1 MKSLFAQND
10 SLGAG
15 NCLDETK
22 YKRVCKEACAKATSI
37 LTSGGSALDACEAA
51 IICLENSGN
60 TNAGENVFTRLPN
73 DIDFKILISSAG
85 FGSNLTWDKQV
96 ECEASIMDGTT
107 LQYGACT
114 NVTNIQNPIS
124 LARALCER
132 QSKLLTLERI
142 PPMVLSGDGASKY
155 AKELN
160 LTLVE
165 PKQLISRKAAK
176 CYEHYRNNVE
186 QYENIYNIKITPMD
200 TVGAICVDL
209 DGNCVAGCS
218 SGGLILK
225 ISGRVGQ
232 AATYGAGCWAVS
244 KSDSVAAT
252 CTTGNGEYLMKTL
265 LAKEIVDDLLRCECP
280 VTSLHNTFKNKFIES
295 PFLTQL
301 REVYGGALSI
311 CYDPRNGD
319 GELLWSHTTQ
329 SLCLGYQSTLQ
340 KNPKVSPSH

>member
-1 MKSLFAQND
+1 MSETFKIND
-10 SLGAG
+10 LKISGAG
-15 NCLDETK
+15 NCLDGTK
-22 YKRVCKEACAKATSI
+22 YKRVCKEACVKATTI
-37 LTSGGSALDACEAA
+37 LKSGGSTLDACEAA
-51 IICLENSGN
+51 IVCLENSGN
-60 TNAGENVFTRLPN
+60 TNAGE
-73 DIDFKILISSAG
+73 KINFRSSLSCGGVTKSFIYKFLLSPILFPG

-96 ECEASIMDGTT
+96 ECEASIMEGTT

-114 NVTNIQNPIS
+114 NVSNIQNPIS
-124 LARALCER
+124 LARILCER
-132 QSKLLTLERI
+132 QSKLLTLDRI
-142 PPMVLSGDGASKY
+142 PPMVLSGEGASKY
-155 AKELN
+155 AKEMN

-244 KSDSVAAT
+244 KPDSVA
-252 CTTGNGEYLMKTL
+252 GL
-265 LAKEIVDDLLRCECP
+265 
-280 VTSLHNTFKNKFIES
+280 FFI
-295 PFLTQL
+295 T
-301 REVYGGALSI
+301 
-311 CYDPRNGD
+311 D
-319 GELLWSHTTQ
+319 T
-329 SLCLGYQSTLQ
+329 
-340 KNPKVSPSH
+340 

>member
-1 MKSLFAQND
+1 M
-10 SLGAG
+10 
-15 NCLDETK
+15 E
-22 YKRVCKEACAKATSI
+22 
-37 LTSGGSALDACEAA
+37 
-51 IICLENSGN
+51 
-60 TNAGENVFTRLPN
+60 
-73 DIDFKILISSAG
+73 
-85 FGSNLTWDKQV
+85 
-96 ECEASIMDGTT
+96 GTT

-114 NVTNIQNPIS
+114 NVSNIQNPIS
-124 LARALCER
+124 LARVLCER
-132 QSKLLTLERI
+132 QSKLLTLDRI

-155 AKELN
+155 AKEMN

-244 KSDSVAAT
+244 KPDSVAAT

-265 LAKEIVDDLLRCECP
+265 LAKEIVDDLLQCECP

-295 PFLTQL
+295 PFLSQL

-311 CYDPRNGD
+311 VYDPRNGD

-329 SLCLGYQSTLQ
+329 SLCLGYMSTLQ
-340 KNPKVSPSH
+340 KNPKVSLRLFLQFKTNFFKILSLLVYIVITSQLHSARYVRRCKWAEISLTSSCLIWSFFLRIYFYFLCD

>member
-1 MKSLFAQND
+1 MLVRID
-10 SLGAG
+10 W
-15 NCLDETK
+15 
-22 YKRVCKEACAKATSI
+22 TSNEEHEI
-37 LTSGGSALDACEAA
+37 KNFSFFCRPFST
-51 IICLENSGN
+51 
-60 TNAGENVFTRLPN
+60 
-73 DIDFKILISSAG
+73 G

-96 ECEASIMDGTT
+96 ECEASIMEGTS

-114 NVTNIQNPIS
+114 NVSNIQNPIS
-124 LARALCER
+124 LARVLCER
-132 QSKLLTLERI
+132 QSKLLTLDRI

-155 AKELN
+155 AKEMN

-165 PKQLISRKAAK
+165 PTQLISKKAAK

-186 QYENIYNIKITPMD
+186 QYENIYNIKISPMD

-244 KSDSVAAT
+244 KPDSVAAT

-280 VTSLHNTFKNKFIES
+280 VTSLHGTFKNKFIES
-295 PFLTQL
+295 PFLSQL

-311 CYDPRNGD
+311 IYDPKNGD

-329 SLCLGYQSTLQ
+329 SLCLGYMSTLQ
-340 KNPKVSPSH
+340 KNPKVSLKSFLGIYNNFF

>member
-1 MKSLFAQND
+1 M
-10 SLGAG
+10 
-15 NCLDETK
+15 E
-22 YKRVCKEACAKATSI
+22 
-37 LTSGGSALDACEAA
+37 
-51 IICLENSGN
+51 
-60 TNAGENVFTRLPN
+60 
-73 DIDFKILISSAG
+73 
-85 FGSNLTWDKQV
+85 
-96 ECEASIMDGTT
+96 GTT

-124 LARALCER
+124 LATVLCKR
-132 QSKLLTLERI
+132 QSKLLTLDRI

-155 AKELN
+155 AKEVN

-200 TVGAICVDL
+200 TVGAVCVDL

-232 AATYGAGCWAVS
+232 AATYGMYMRLASIKLTNKIFDFGFEGAGCWAVS
-244 KSDSVAAT
+244 KPESVAAT

-280 VTSLHNTFKNKFIES
+280 VTSLHSTFKNKFIES
-295 PFLTQL
+295 PFLSQL
-301 REVYGGALSI
+301 REVYGGALSLL
-311 CYDPRNGD
+311 YDPRNGD

-329 SLCLGYQSTLQ
+329 SLCLGYMSTLQ
-340 KNPKVSPSH
+340 KNPKVDS